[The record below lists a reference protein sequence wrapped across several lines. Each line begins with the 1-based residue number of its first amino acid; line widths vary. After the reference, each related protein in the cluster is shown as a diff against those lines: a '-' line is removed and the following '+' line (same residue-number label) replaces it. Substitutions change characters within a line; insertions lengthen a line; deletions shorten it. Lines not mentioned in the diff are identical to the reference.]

1 MISSAGGEGI
11 VVRTYWVEHKITM
24 IFHST
29 PRHLQFRAIE
39 CMIVWRHMYGNTF
52 VAVGAVKGMPLGCHL
67 NCDWFC
73 KGLRTVKYE
82 GIRSSYPNLTTWEM
96 SHGRRYQADFQHA
109 WLPPVSSHAFPFPRT
124 SLLDYSYQSRGLTMG
139 LGESLQISWCQQ
151 VFPTLQTSTTLELRD
166 PRASGVMGRRQHGLL
181 HRIKNLMLLIGLGC
195 LEPPTSLGQ

>member
-24 IFHST
+24 IFQST

-52 VAVGAVKGMPLGCHL
+52 AAVGAVKGMPLGCHL

-109 WLPPVSSHAFPFPRT
+109 WLPPLSLPMPFPFPGQV
-124 SLLDYSYQSRGLTMG
+124 SLIAATNQGASPWGW
-139 LGESLQISWCQQ
+139 ESLYKSPDVTKYFLLCRRLQPWSSETLGHLVLWGGGDMDSYTESKISCCW
-151 VFPTLQTSTTLELRD
+151 
-166 PRASGVMGRRQHGLL
+166 
-181 HRIKNLMLLIGLGC
+181 
-195 LEPPTSLGQ
+195 